1 MSKVSDALDA
11 LRAAQALLDELEEWA
26 AAGHV
31 SMASSL
37 LYDAFDD
44 ALSLAHVGHAPAS
57 PRLPDHYV
65 APLDAQAELSA
76 AG

>member
-31 SMASSL
+31 SMALSL
-37 LYDAFDD
+37 LYGAFDD
-44 ALSLAHVGHAPAS
+44 AQSLAHAGNAPVS
-57 PRLPDHYV
+57 RRLPDHCV
-65 APLDAQAELSA
+65 EPRDAQAAPSP

>member
-11 LRAAQALLDELEEWA
+11 LEVAQELLDELEEWA

-37 LYDAFDD
+37 LYSVIEADQSVSTWRPIA
-44 ALSLAHVGHAPAS
+44 
-57 PRLPDHYV
+57 V
-65 APLDAQAELSA
+65 AGPQSI
-76 AG
+76 